1 MFCLHFIKMN
11 LFLFLSGRWILA
23 QWACLKIICF
33 PLEHKKLSFI
43 YTHLSLGGVGD
54 VPASKQHTQD
64 PVPEGHSTILSCP
77 GAGRASKPRYRPTG
91 NIPRPP
97 AHAHPLS
104 PSPTQP
110 LCLPGTPAHTPGLL
124 PPHGVPAHP
133 LLPFGAGC
141 AHQCPHT
148 HPTSTHTHNTL
159 SNSTVPCAGPAQ
171 SLLVNVGPPQMPRA
185 ESGAAS
191 SPSSFTLSFPTEQ
204 VPIR

>member
-1 MFCLHFIKMN
+1 MYLQASSTHRT
-11 LFLFLSGRWILA
+11 LSPRGTAPSSPALGLA
-23 QWACLKIICF
+23 
-33 PLEHKKLSFI
+33 E
-43 YTHLSLGGVGD
+43 
-54 VPASKQHTQD
+54 PASPGTGPQETSPGHQHMHIHF
-64 PVPEGHSTILSCP
+64 P
-77 GAGRASKPRYRPTG
+77 
-91 NIPRPP
+91 
-97 AHAHPLS
+97 HPQRS
-104 PSPTQP
+104 PSACPAP
-110 LCLPGTPAHTPGLL
+110 LLTHQASC

-148 HPTSTHTHNTL
+148 HPTSTRTHNTL